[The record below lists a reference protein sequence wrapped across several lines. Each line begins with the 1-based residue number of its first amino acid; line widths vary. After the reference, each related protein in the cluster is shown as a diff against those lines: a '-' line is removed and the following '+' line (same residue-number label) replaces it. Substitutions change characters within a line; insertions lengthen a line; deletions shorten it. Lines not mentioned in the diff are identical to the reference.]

1 MLKGRLDRIRQS
13 STALFINVG
22 LLVLST
28 VLLVSVSAYPRMARV
43 FPQLIL
49 ILLIGLTSLD
59 ILVIISE
66 KSEAKAEKDRQEIEE
81 GAREKRRFLYT
92 IALMFIFLFSML
104 VFGFTVGTF
113 IFLLFAPWSL
123 GYKNKRGLVA
133 FCVMTTGLM
142 YIIFILIMNS
152 FLPEGLILDML
163 RR

>member
-1 MLKGRLDRIRQS
+1 M
-13 STALFINVG
+13 
-22 LLVLST
+22 LST

-49 ILLIGLTSLD
+49 ILVIALTSLD
-59 ILVIISE
+59 ILVKISE
-66 KSEAKAEKDRQEIEE
+66 KSEAKAEKEKDRQEIEE
-81 GAREKRRFLYT
+81 GAREKRRVLYT

-133 FCVMTTGLM
+133 FCVMTTGFM
-142 YIIFILIMNS
+142 YLIFILIMNS